1 MYHLYNSQ
9 HFFQIVKMFPDY
21 NRMEKA
27 ELKQISPKFINPRR
41 SKSHISPLEPS
52 RLDRCS
58 AIKLAKLRTLVCMIT
73 FHCGSKTLQFLILNH
88 FADI

>member
-27 ELKQISPKFINPRR
+27 ELKQISPKFINPYQ
-41 SKSHISPLEPS
+41 SL
-52 RLDRCS
+52 
-58 AIKLAKLRTLVCMIT
+58 
-73 FHCGSKTLQFLILNH
+73 F
-88 FADI
+88 